1 MTDNEF
7 MIWAAAVKTYY
18 PRDNVLPNT
27 QAMELWYRQ
36 LKDIPYPVA
45 EAVLSKWVATNKW
58 SPTIAD
64 IRELASETMNGAP
77 DEWGEAWEKVI
88 KAVQRFGV
96 YQKNEALAS
105 LDDLTRRCAM
115 RVGFV
120 QICMSEN
127 VSIERASFRDIYN
140 RELERMKRDTQVPE
154 AVKQKI
160 EQMHLQMIEE

>member
-127 VSIERASFRDIYN
+127 VSIERANFRDIYN

-154 AVKQKI
+154 TVKQKI
-160 EQMHLQMIEE
+160 EQMHLQMIEG